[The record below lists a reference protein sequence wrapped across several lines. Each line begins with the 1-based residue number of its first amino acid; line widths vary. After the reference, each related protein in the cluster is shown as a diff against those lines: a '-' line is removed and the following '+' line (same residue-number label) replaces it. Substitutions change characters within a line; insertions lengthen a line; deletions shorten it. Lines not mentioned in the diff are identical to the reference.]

1 MYDITKAT
9 TIYLKSFYNITKAT
23 NIYLRACIPVQKVL
37 SFTVY
42 YILIIN
48 GCISNDNRNLIP
60 ETITDQHISDSKHT
74 FLSVNKKILIVRFY
88 KIYTYNL
95 ILMIILQTITN
106 IYISHISSLFKD
118 CEQLEIIGNY
128 INFYKNEKQKQKA
141 PLIKQNNCSIQE
153 ILK

>member
-60 ETITDQHISDSKHT
+60 ETITDQHIS
-74 FLSVNKKILIVRFY
+74 VNKKILIVRFY
-88 KIYTYNL
+88 KIYPYNL

-141 PLIKQNNCSIQE
+141 PLIKQNNCSLQE